1 MIPTYLGH
9 SLFQI
14 NIQESLIS
22 QNQIDIYC
30 ISLNKLNHKKMKQF
44 TTSVKA
50 FIAIAI
56 FTLAATA
63 GNSQNL
69 QAYYIDGNNAL
80 PIQKL
85 SATAVNNTIAIT
97 WQANTQ
103 LLTATD
109 MELERS
115 TDMTDF
121 KTICYVMTPEAS
133 EFASTACGFK
143 DKQAAQLTQ
152 KSNVYYRLKL
162 TDKAGNVSY
171 SELVTV
177 RLK

>member
-1 MIPTYLGH
+1 
-9 SLFQI
+9 
-14 NIQESLIS
+14 
-22 QNQIDIYC
+22 
-30 ISLNKLNHKKMKQF
+30 MKQVT

-56 FTLAATA
+56 LTLAFKA
-63 GNSQNL
+63 GYSQNL
-69 QAYYIDGNNAL
+69 QSYYIGGNNVL

-85 SATAVNNTIAIT
+85 SAAAVNNTIAIT

-109 MELERS
+109 IELERS

-121 KTICYVMTPEAS
+121 KTICYVMTPEAT
-133 EFASTACGFK
+133 EFAYTACGFK
-143 DKQAAQLTQ
+143 DKQALQLTQ

-162 TDKAGNVSY
+162 TDKTGNVSY